1 MKKLSGIQIEFQ
13 KLNRIKKSNCKG
25 INCPSKIDDWKTFEK
40 SNLTIALNI
49 LYIKDKEICPAYILK
64 INLNCEKQIILLMIP
79 KEEKEGWYYL
89 TVEKLFAL
97 LRGTT

>member
-1 MKKLSGIQIEFQ
+1 MSSI
-13 KLNRIKKSNCKG
+13 
-25 INCPSKIDDWKTFEK
+25 
-40 SNLTIALNI
+40 
-49 LYIKDKEICPAYILK
+49 YILK

-79 KEEKEGWYYL
+79 KEEKEDWYYL